1 MVEQASVRRASD
13 AEQQG
18 NTGNPLHS
26 GISSRTCLTSRE
38 LHDRN
43 RATHPWMRREFMW
56 AHWDSVVTAS
66 QIGNPLRRTLA
77 NMPC

>member
-1 MVEQASVRRASD
+1 MVEQPGVRRASD

-43 RATHPWMRREFMW
+43 RATHPWKQRELMW
-56 AHWDSVVTAS
+56 AHWDSVVTTT
-66 QIGNPLRRTLA
+66 QIGNHSEHTQA
-77 NMPC
+77 NLSR